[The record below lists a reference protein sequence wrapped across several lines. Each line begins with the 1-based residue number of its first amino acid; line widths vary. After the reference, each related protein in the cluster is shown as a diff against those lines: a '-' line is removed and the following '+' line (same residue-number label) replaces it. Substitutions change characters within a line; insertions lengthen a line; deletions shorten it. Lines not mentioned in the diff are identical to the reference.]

1 MYRGKN
7 VSTKTAPWLVSYVS
21 LKSYLPG
28 LESQHLKKGCPPA
41 RLAHTFAWSF
51 PPIFMLIH
59 PVACVLLDMPIFF
72 SILLWGEITF
82 SGLNSHLIRF
92 IFKQPLHLFLCILFS
107 WAFSAFFLSLSWL
120 PQKVWAERLVTIYHD
135 RSEFLVPGQLAA
147 QGVGNLAQLLRSG

>member
-21 LKSYLPG
+21 LRNYLPG

-41 RLAHTFAWSF
+41 RLAGTFAWSF
-51 PPIFMLIH
+51 PLIFMLIH

-92 IFKQPLHLFLCILFS
+92 IFNQPLHPLLFASYFHEPFLPF
-107 WAFSAFFLSLSWL
+107 FSAFHGFLRRCEQNVWL
-120 PQKVWAERLVTIYHD
+120 QYIMPD
-135 RSEFLVPGQLAA
+135 QLAA
-147 QGVGNLAQLLRSG
+147 QVLGTWLSF